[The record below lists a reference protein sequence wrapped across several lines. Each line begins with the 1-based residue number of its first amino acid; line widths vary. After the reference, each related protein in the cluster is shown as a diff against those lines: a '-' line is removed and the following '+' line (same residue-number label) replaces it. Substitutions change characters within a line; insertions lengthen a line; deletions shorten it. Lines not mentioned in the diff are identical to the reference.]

1 MRNSKNLQEAAEGHE
16 YFSSKTYGHDAGFS
30 CCFRQ
35 WRAQSHC
42 RFLHGYAFKVK
53 MIFSATTLDERNWV
67 MDFGAL
73 KDVKEYIRTMF
84 DHKTLVAQDDPELGT
99 MQGLDQRGLIQLME
113 VTDVG
118 CEAFALMI
126 FKAVKSAVQEYN
138 LEHQTAIYL
147 RGVEV
152 HEHAGNMA
160 SYMVKP

>member
-1 MRNSKNLQEAAEGHE
+1 MNKVAAEGHE

-35 WRAQSHC
+35 WRAESHC

-53 MIFSATTLDERNWV
+53 MLFSATTLDERNWV

-73 KDVKEYIRTMF
+73 WPIKDYIKTMF
-84 DHKTLVAQDDPELGT
+84 DHKTIVAQDDPELGT
-99 MQGLDQRGLIQLME
+99 MQSLAQRELIQLVE
-113 VTDVG
+113 VNEVG
-118 CEAFALMI
+118 CEAFAQLI
-126 FKAVKSAVQEYN
+126 FKAVKLEVQDYN
-138 LEHQTAIYL
+138 KKHNTAIYL

-152 HEHAGNMA
+152 SEHDGNSA